1 MKART
6 ATAAIMYSGREISVK
21 MGDKTTSFS
30 YTDQAS
36 GNSDSISLSIN
47 DREDKWISSWF
58 PEKGD
63 KVTASISTADW
74 GLPGGRTLNCG
85 EFVLDDV
92 SASGP
97 PTSVSIGAVS
107 APADE
112 GFGETK
118 RSQTWEGV
126 TVKQIA
132 ASIAERNGL
141 TLEYDCSKIIT
152 IAATEQNET
161 VDSDFLTKLCDEYG
175 LCVKVYSSKIVIF
188 DLAEYEQKEA
198 VTTIG
203 KGEVINWSFNTTL
216 AGTYTGGDLTYTH
229 PTTGEDVKVSCGDN
243 SRSLSLNKS
252 ADNGADALL
261 KLNGELTK
269 ANHGM
274 TTLSVTTMGRTDLV
288 AGQNIEIAGFG
299 KPDGK
304 YFIDKVTH
312 SVSGGYTC
320 QYELS
325 KIEEKGW

>member
-6 ATAAIMYSGREISVK
+6 ATASIEYSGREISVK

-30 YTDQAS
+30 YTDQSS
-36 GNSDSISLSIN
+36 GNSDSISLSID
-47 DREDKWISSWF
+47 DRENKWISSWF
-58 PEKGD
+58 PQKGD

-74 GLPGGRTLNCG
+74 GLSGGGTINCG
-85 EFVLDDV
+85 EFILDDI

-97 PTSVSIGAVS
+97 PTSLSIGAVS

-132 ASIAERNGL
+132 STIAERNGL
-141 TLEYDCSKIIT
+141 ALEYDCSKDIT
-152 IAATEQNET
+152 IAATEQNEA

-175 LCVKVYSSKIVIF
+175 LCVKIYSNKIVIF

-198 VTTIG
+198 VDTIS
-203 KGEVINWSFNTTL
+203 KGSVISWRFNTTL
-216 AGTYTGGDLTYTH
+216 TGTYTGGDYTYTH
-229 PTTGEDVKVSCGDN
+229 PTSGEDITVTTGEDK
-243 SRSLSLNKS
+243 RSLSVNGS
-252 ADNGADALL
+252 ADNAADAEL
-261 KLNGELTK
+261 KLQGQITK

-274 TTLSVTTMGRTDLV
+274 TTLSITTMGRTDLV
-288 AGQNIEIAGFG
+288 AGQNIQITGFG
-299 KPDGK
+299 EPDGK

-312 SVSGGYTC
+312 SVSKGYTC
-320 QYELS
+320 SYDLS
-325 KIEEKGW
+325 KVG